1 MASRN
6 MFTLI
11 ESEVFAD
18 CGRDFIFSHRSPKQL
33 ESIVL
38 LPNAMFG
45 YESEGLHLRVE
56 EEEEDEDEKISSQRF
71 IHADDKGFNKIPY
84 MKMKNDMLSSYLTAR
99 QEAMNSPDKPTIKE
113 ATVAPFW
120 RLLDLLMERKVAA
133 LERLEFVIPVTD
145 PKDCIEM
152 LDIQMKRDIE
162 TVSSLLI
169 LNYL

>member
-1 MASRN
+1 

-33 ESIVL
+33 ESIVQ

-99 QEAMNSPDKPTIKE
+99 QEAMNSQDKPTIKE
-113 ATVAPFW
+113 ATVAPF
-120 RLLDLLMERKVAA
+120 
-133 LERLEFVIPVTD
+133 
-145 PKDCIEM
+145 
-152 LDIQMKRDIE
+152 
-162 TVSSLLI
+162 
-169 LNYL
+169 